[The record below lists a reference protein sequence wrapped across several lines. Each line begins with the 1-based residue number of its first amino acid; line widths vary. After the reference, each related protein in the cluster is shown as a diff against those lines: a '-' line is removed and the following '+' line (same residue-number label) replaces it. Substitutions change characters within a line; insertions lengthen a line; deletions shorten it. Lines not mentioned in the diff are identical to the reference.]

1 MPPLLI
7 DLHCHLLPGI
17 DDGAKDLDMTMTML
31 RKEQEDGVDAVV
43 FTPHFYYE
51 RMSLEKFAHH
61 RAKAYRQ
68 TASACRKAGIQVAAR
83 LGAEVFFTPALPSLD
98 LSVLAFSGTRYL
110 LMELPTTHCPAGVE
124 DVLFAL
130 QQQGY
135 TPILAHVERYPYVT
149 ENPMLLYNWVTSG
162 AIAQINGSGLVR
174 GGQTA
179 RLLHKYIQWNLVH
192 LLCTDAHNMNTRQP
206 NLRQAHE
213 SLPEAHSRRF
223 KENGEAVFWD
233 RPLIPEE
240 PVQPRYRFGQWI

>member
-1 MPPLLI
+1 M
-7 DLHCHLLPGI
+7 
-17 DDGAKDLDMTMTML
+17 
-31 RKEQEDGVDAVV
+31 DAVV

-51 RMSLEKFAHH
+51 RMSLETFAAN

-68 TASACRKAGIQVAAR
+68 TANACQKAGLQVAAR
-83 LGAEVFFTPALPSLD
+83 LGAEVFFTPALPTLD

-124 DVLFAL
+124 DVMFAL

-149 ENPMLLYNWVTSG
+149 ENPMLLYNWVSSG
-162 AIAQINGSGLVR
+162 GLAQINGSGLVR
-174 GGQTA
+174 GGHTA
-179 RLLHKYIQWNLVH
+179 KLLHKYIQWNMVH
-192 LLCTDAHNMNTRQP
+192 LLCTDAHNMNARQP

-213 SLPEAHSRRF
+213 SLSEDDSRRF
-223 KENGEAVFWD
+223 KENGDAVCWG

-240 PVQPRYRFGQWI
+240 PIQPRYRFGQWV

>member
-51 RMSLEKFAHH
+51 RMSLEEFAHH

-98 LSVLAFSGTRYL
+98 LSVLAFAGTRYL
-110 LMELPTTHCPAGVE
+110 LIELPTTYHPAGIE
-124 DVLFAL
+124 DVLYAI

-149 ENPMLLYNWVTSG
+149 EEPTLLYNWVSSG
-162 AIAQINGSGLVR
+162 AIAQINSSGLIR
-174 GGQTA
+174 GGHTA
-179 RLLHKYIQWNLVH
+179 KLLNKYIQWNLVH
-192 LLCTDAHNMNTRQP
+192 LLCSDAHNMHTRQP

-213 SLPEAHSRRF
+213 ALPEASSLRF
-223 KENGEAVFWD
+223 KQNGEAVFWG

-240 PVQPRYRFGQWI
+240 PIQPRYRFGQWV